1 MKQAFLK
8 ALTEN
13 IGLKILAIVLSFFL
27 WLVVVNID
35 DPTQTRTFT
44 AVVTVTNDDILNKAG
59 KLYEIRDGINTVSF
73 RVTAKRSI
81 IEKLSSSDFSAVA
94 DMRYLESEE
103 RVPVTITA
111 KSYAN
116 SITISSKQN
125 YLYVVLEDEITSRF
139 IIETDTVGEATN
151 GLVINAISCSPN
163 VITVTGR
170 EDVVTSIAKVVATC
184 NIAGVTADITESVIP
199 VFYDGSGE
207 IVDSTGL
214 QLSSSTVDVTVDFV
228 TVKSVDVTVK
238 TSGTLPEG
246 LVLGSITTDPTSVMI
261 KGQPA
266 NLNEVTAIVIPE
278 SVVNLT
284 DLSGSISK
292 QVDITAYLP
301 DGVSLVDTLASKVTI
316 YVNMEGE
323 VSKHVN
329 VPLKNVRFKDIP
341 DDMTVSLS
349 ETSIAVNVFGIQSN
363 IDALQ
368 EGQITGFIDCANI
381 INAGEQSAILQFDD
395 IEGITV
401 QNITVSIYVVD
412 SKKHVNNDNEVDVG
426 QTGDTQTEND
436 AEKTE
441 IRDN

>member
-44 AVVTVTNDDILNKAG
+44 AVVTVTNDEILNKAG

-81 IEKLSSSDFSAVA
+81 IEKLSSSDFTAVA

-111 KSYAN
+111 KSYSN

-184 NIAGVTADITESVIP
+184 NIAGVTSDITESVIP

-207 IVDSTGL
+207 VVDSTGL
-214 QLSSSTVDVTVDFV
+214 QLSSATVDVTVDFV

-238 TSGTLPEG
+238 TSGSLPEG
-246 LVLGSITTDPTSVMI
+246 LVLGAITTDPTSVMI

-266 NLNEVTAIVIPE
+266 DLNEVTSIVIPE

-284 DLSGSISK
+284 DLTGSISK

-301 DGVSLVDTLASKVTI
+301 EGVSLVDTLASKVTI

-329 VPLKNVRFKDIP
+329 IPLKNVRFKDIP
-341 DDMTVSLS
+341 ENMTVSLS
-349 ETSIAVNVFGIQSN
+349 ETNIAVNVFGIQRD

-368 EGQITGFIDCANI
+368 DGQITGFIDCTNI
-381 INAGEQSAILQFDD
+381 VNAGEQSAILQFDE

-412 SKKHVNNDNEVDVG
+412 SKKHDNNTD
-426 QTGDTQTEND
+426 TEND
-436 AEKTE
+436 DQDVENQPDDGEKTD
-441 IRDN
+441 IKID